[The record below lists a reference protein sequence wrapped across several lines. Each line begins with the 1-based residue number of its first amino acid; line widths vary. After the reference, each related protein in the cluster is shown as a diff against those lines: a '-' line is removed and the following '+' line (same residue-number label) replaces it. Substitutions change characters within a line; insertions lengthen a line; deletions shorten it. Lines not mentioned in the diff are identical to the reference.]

1 MNSAES
7 STRRNVYQV
16 CTTDGARFQESI
28 YGAASGLAHV
38 MGLRKLE
45 GARQIWEK
53 KIKYDKSLVAMI
65 CRKI

>member
-7 STRRNVYQV
+7 STRRNFYQV

-45 GARQIWEK
+45 GQDRYGRK
-53 KIKYDKSLVAMI
+53 K
-65 CRKI
+65 